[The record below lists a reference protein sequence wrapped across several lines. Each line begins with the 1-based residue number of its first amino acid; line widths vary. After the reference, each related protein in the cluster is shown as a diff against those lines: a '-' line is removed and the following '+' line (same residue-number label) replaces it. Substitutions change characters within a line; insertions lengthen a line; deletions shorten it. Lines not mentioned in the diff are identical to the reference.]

1 MCRLS
6 IIRKLTE
13 FSTSYFYN
21 SVVKTSLRV
30 LGLFKEWRTGLRA
43 PIIGKFLSVF
53 VYLARLSSVGV
64 LSVIFRDGELILFFF
79 WLSSVGSDLV
89 RPKNGIQGILESKD
103 SQWNVKIYGEL
114 CCVNLD
120 QFVSVA
126 SPRLDTLFNH
136 NVIPYFLVYRP
147 LSGSEICCKCSS

>member
-64 LSVIFRDGELILFFF
+64 LSVIFRNGELIFFF
-79 WLSSVGSDLV
+79 FSGYL
-89 RPKNGIQGILESKD
+89 QLEAT
-103 SQWNVKIYGEL
+103 L
-114 CCVNLD
+114 CAL
-120 QFVSVA
+120 
-126 SPRLDTLFNH
+126 RME
-136 NVIPYFLVYRP
+136 YRAF
-147 LSGSEICCKCSS
+147 